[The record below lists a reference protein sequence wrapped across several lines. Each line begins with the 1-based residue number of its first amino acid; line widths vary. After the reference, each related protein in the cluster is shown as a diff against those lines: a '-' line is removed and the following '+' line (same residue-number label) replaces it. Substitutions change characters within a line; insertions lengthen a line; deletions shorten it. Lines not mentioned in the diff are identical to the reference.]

1 MDPEVYPYD
10 DYTCRLV
17 RLPGD
22 VHALIAETEDGWP
35 LIWIND
41 ALPPQART
49 KAFWPP
55 RAYSPSGMP
64 AASIASVIATAARG
78 PLQRISRRT
87 MSACR

>member
-41 ALPPQART
+41 ALSPQART
-49 KAFWPP
+49 KAFWHEMQHFLHGDLHHDWLDIWALEHPE
-55 RAYSPSGMP
+55 REE
-64 AASIASVIATAARG
+64 
-78 PLQRISRRT
+78 
-87 MSACR
+87 SA